1 MQRKRWLIQSEIPL
15 LHISTGSEESVRRV
29 KKRKLKR
36 NCGTKNNEKLR
47 LVLSQPRPKQLGKA
61 WRPEAGW
68 SEVSSSARFWIF
80 DGTNLRV
87 GRKVPPFDRASI
99 CSLPTRLF
107 ACNQFHAI
115 PMSRLCSLV
124 TEALSIM
131 ECLHVDAQNHASMQD
146 CLLLQPSCQPTLLAM
161 RQVLE
166 LLCVAPEDT

>member
-1 MQRKRWLIQSEIPL
+1 MGQEQRETTPCLIAAPPE
-15 LHISTGSEESVRRV
+15 TV
-29 KKRKLKR
+29 
-36 NCGTKNNEKLR
+36 
-47 LVLSQPRPKQLGKA
+47 GKGL
-61 WRPEAGW
+61 EAGW

-80 DGTNLRV
+80 NGTNLRV

-107 ACNQFHAI
+107 ACNHFHAI
-115 PMSRLCSLV
+115 SMSRLCSLV

-166 LLCVAPEDT
+166 LLCVGRECAGRHVTVLCRSC